1 MERITV
7 VLADDQALIRDGLVA
22 LLAAY
27 PDIQVM
33 AAAGDGKA
41 ACDAVR
47 VHRPDVVLMDIRMP
61 LLDGVEATR
70 QIKREFPDTVV
81 IILTTFADDDYI
93 LQAMTGGASGYLL
106 KDIRS
111 EQLVQAIR
119 DGKSGSIILPGR
131 IAARISAHVTGQT
144 NQPENP
150 DAADPFTERERD
162 IIRLLVQGQTNQEIA
177 ATLYLSL
184 GTVKNYVS
192 QIYLK
197 TGINDRTKVILHLKQ
212 LGF

>member
-1 MERITV
+1 MDRITV
-7 VLADDQALIRDGLVA
+7 VLADDQALIRDGLAA

-27 PDIQVM
+27 PDIHVV
-33 AAAGDGKA
+33 AVAGDGRS
-41 ACDAVR
+41 ACEAVR
-47 VHRPDVVLMDIRMP
+47 THRPDVVLMDIRMP

-70 QIKREFPDTVV
+70 QIKRDMPDTVV
-81 IILTTFADDDYI
+81 IILTTFTDDAYI
-93 LQAMTGGASGYLL
+93 LQAMTGGAAGYLL

-111 EQLVQAIR
+111 DQLVQAIR

-131 IAARISAHVTGQT
+131 IAARISAHVTGQAGLS
-144 NQPENP
+144 QMPG
-150 DAADPFTERERD
+150 DADLFTEREQE
-162 IIRLLVQGQTNQEIA
+162 IIRLLVRGQTNQEIA
-177 ATLYLSL
+177 ASLYLSL

-197 TGINDRTKVILHLKQ
+197 TGINDRAKAILHLRQ